1 MSAVNSVEEFE
12 RTYQGLSDACDN
24 GIIDVDTYDLIG
36 SVMSEIY
43 VEEARNLA
51 IKAREIEPG
60 DSHVPDANL
69 ADLFQIVTNKEQ
81 FISDFRNA
89 ITLAQRDRYSTDLP
103 RQVIALR

>member
-1 MSAVNSVEEFE
+1 MSAVNSAEEFE

-24 GIIDVDTYDLIG
+24 GLIDGDTYDLIV

-43 VEEARNLA
+43 AEEARDLA
-51 IKAREIEPG
+51 VKAREIEPA
-60 DSHVPDANL
+60 DPDVPDANL
-69 ADLFQIVTNKEQ
+69 ADLFQSVTIKEQ

-89 ITLAQRDRYSTDLP
+89 IKLAQRDRYSTDLP